1 MNTTNDNRVTRK
13 YLKDKM
19 KVLSDFGIVNRDNYD
34 VVFEELKTIQSRYQ
48 LDRTTRSWIMDR
60 LK

>member
-1 MNTTNDNRVTRK
+1 MNATNDNRVTRK

-48 LDRTTRSWIMDR
+48 LDRTTRLWIMDR